1 MISPDQI
8 IFAEE
13 QDRLDPLAFLRNQYN
28 LPKERHGSPSIYLCG
43 NSLGLQPL
51 KAHEYVSQELN
62 RWAALGVK
70 GHFEGDLS
78 WVDYSKSMVLAT
90 SKIVGAQADEV
101 TIMNTLTVNIHLML
115 VSFYRPE
122 GKKNK
127 ILIEHSPFPSDMY
140 ALKSHLRFKGLDP
153 HEVLI
158 ELKPRHGEYIIR
170 KEDIET
176 CFYDHGDTIALVYV
190 GSVNYLSGQAFDI
203 SDLAQNAHRHGAMI
217 GVDLAHGAGNIILKL
232 HDWEVDFAVWCHYKY
247 LNGGPNSLAG
257 CFIHRHHHG
266 KAGMSRL
273 EGWWGHDAQR
283 RFLMEPD
290 FIPMTGVQA
299 WQLSGP
305 PILSLAGM
313 RAGIEDFYAVGME
326 TLRAKSVILTQF
338 LQDLILAIDD
348 PRIRII
354 SPLTSDQRGC
364 QLSIMLSPPDKK
376 VFEALIASG
385 VVVDW
390 REPGIMRVAPV
401 PMYNSFEEVYKFVSI
416 FKYILKKQS

>member
-28 LPKERHGSPSIYLCG
+28 LPKERDGSPSIYLCG

-140 ALKSHLRFKGLDP
+140 ALKSHLRFRGLDP

-190 GSVNYLSGQAFDI
+190 GSVN
-203 SDLAQNAHRHGAMI
+203 
-217 GVDLAHGAGNIILKL
+217 
-232 HDWEVDFAVWCHYKY
+232 
-247 LNGGPNSLAG
+247 
-257 CFIHRHHHG
+257 
-266 KAGMSRL
+266 
-273 EGWWGHDAQR
+273 
-283 RFLMEPD
+283 
-290 FIPMTGVQA
+290 
-299 WQLSGP
+299 
-305 PILSLAGM
+305 
-313 RAGIEDFYAVGME
+313 
-326 TLRAKSVILTQF
+326 
-338 LQDLILAIDD
+338 
-348 PRIRII
+348 
-354 SPLTSDQRGC
+354 
-364 QLSIMLSPPDKK
+364 
-376 VFEALIASG
+376 
-385 VVVDW
+385 
-390 REPGIMRVAPV
+390 
-401 PMYNSFEEVYKFVSI
+401 
-416 FKYILKKQS
+416 